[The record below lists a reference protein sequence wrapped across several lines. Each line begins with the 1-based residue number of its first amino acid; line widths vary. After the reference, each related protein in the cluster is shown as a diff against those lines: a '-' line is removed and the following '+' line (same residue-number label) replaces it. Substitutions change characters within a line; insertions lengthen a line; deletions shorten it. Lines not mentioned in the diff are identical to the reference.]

1 MITETGFIPKKST
14 EILTELQ
21 TLSQSPEYWGS
32 DVDLSDYNPLG
43 KLLKLMALTIEQVWE
58 LAEDTYY
65 QSFLDTA
72 EGVNLDR
79 LSRLTGITRKP
90 ASSETTELTFTGEDY
105 TQIPTGFLIQ
115 TKSGIVFETM
125 ETVVLQSG
133 TTTVNAKA
141 VNTGLTSRVLAN
153 TLTEFVTPI
162 AGLDTVTNAEGS
174 IGGAERETDN
184 ELRERIFTTLSVFSQ
199 NNSGSIVYME
209 TVLLSEPDIINA
221 FVVENQYSIPQNG
234 MPSHSINFY
243 ISGGEES
250 RIAELIFQLKP
261 AGIETVGEILVNYQY
276 NDMLHPIRFSRPS
289 YTDIQVRVE
298 VYTTP
303 SWDSASVDLIKQ
315 AIVKVIGG
323 VDYTTVPNVEYP
335 SKITAGTLSAWDIYP
350 SLRTIVGFADL
361 DIEFS
366 TDGVTWVKRIAVPG
380 GTIPRTNTNDISV
393 VET

>member
-1 MITETGFIPKKST
+1 MINETGFIPKKYN

-43 KLLKLMALTIEQVWE
+43 KLLKLIALTIEQVWE

-133 TTTVNAKA
+133 TATVNAKA

-162 AGLDTVTNAEGS
+162 AGLDTVTNIEGS
-174 IGGAERETDN
+174 IGGSERESDQD
-184 ELRERIFTTLSVFSQ
+184 LRERIITTLDVYSQ
-199 NNSGSIVYME
+199 NNSGSIKYME
-209 TVLLSEPDIINA
+209 TVLLQEEDIINA
-221 FVVENQYSIPQNG
+221 FVVENQYSITQND
-234 MPSHSINFY
+234 MPPHSIHFY
-243 ISGGEES
+243 ISGGEET

-261 AGIETVGEILVNYQY
+261 AGIETIGEILVNYQY

-289 YTDIQVRVE
+289 YTDILVSVS
-298 VYTTP
+298 VYTNTN
-303 SWDSASVDLIKQ
+303 WDSAYVIEIKRG
-315 AIVKVIGG
+315 IVGFIGG
-323 VDYTTVPNVEYP
+323 VDYTQTPNVEYP
-335 SKITAGTLSAWDIYP
+335 SNLTSGTLAAWDVYP
-350 SLRTIVGFADL
+350 QLRNIVGFDDI

-366 TDGVTWVKRIAVPG
+366 TDGINYYKKIAVPG

-393 VET
+393 VEN